1 MTSVMVFTLTSR
13 RSCGGGGSRR
23 RHLSKVQGHTP
34 PAPRHRER
42 EREAWRVRWASAGSG
57 DTGPTARRS
66 RAPATVRPHAIG
78 RRPHASEHT
87 SRADPI
93 SRIWVKWP
101 RPGSATGATFRA
113 STVSLPLPYNIPYY
127 TWLYY
132 SEWFSPTLWSIYSP
146 VKSHKVQVM
155 FVVIHTVLTII
166 KITGNLLLKA
176 NNNAIF

>member
-34 PAPRHRER
+34 PAPRHWER
-42 EREAWRVRWASAGSG
+42 ERDRYIEAWRVRWASAGSG

-113 STVSLPLPYNIPYY
+113 STVSLPLQHTLLLY
-127 TWLYY
+127 TSLYY
-132 SEWFSPTLWSIYSP
+132 SGWFSPTLWSIHSP
-146 VKSHKVQVM
+146 VKPHKVRLM
-155 FVVIHTVLTII
+155 FVVIHSVLIII
-166 KITGNLLLKA
+166 KITENFK
-176 NNNAIF
+176 IYF